1 MNKRLNSFL
10 ALCVVLLF
18 TQATAKPQSID
29 FSELDKLVPAE
40 LKEKNTP
47 GAVIAVVSGDRVI
60 YQKAFGV
67 ANVETAVPMQPEMLF
82 RLGST
87 TKMFTA
93 AALLTLA
100 EKNKI
105 KLNEPIGA
113 HVNGLHPKIAGVT
126 PHHLLSN
133 SAGFRDFAATV
144 TSNDDASLGN
154 MLRSWKDDVFFAE
167 QGEIYSYSSAG
178 FWLSGFVVEE
188 LNGKPYADSMEELVF
203 KPLGME
209 RTTLRPFLAITYPF
223 ATGHV
228 VDKGKPVI
236 IRPMFNNVAMWP
248 AGSIFSNAK
257 DLSRWVIALMND
269 GRVDG
274 QQILSPSLIKQL
286 TGHQVP
292 VPGDADSFYGYGVTV
307 FKLKGLEFVGHGG
320 FSRGYGSMVQM
331 VPSRK
336 FAVIVLTNKS
346 GETMRKSLNK
356 ATELALGLKDD
367 PPPPSTAVAPLT
379 SAEMNEYVG
388 NYSHAPSTWE
398 VFIKDGKLSL
408 KLEGKEYLLTK
419 SGERK
424 FTYGEQNEEEL
435 VFVPGKS
442 GRIDF
447 VFTGLYGA
455 KRVASPKSE

>member
-1 MNKRLNSFL
+1 
-10 ALCVVLLF
+10 
-18 TQATAKPQSID
+18 
-29 FSELDKLVPAE
+29 
-40 LKEKNTP
+40 
-47 GAVIAVVSGDRVI
+47 
-60 YQKAFGV
+60 
-67 ANVETAVPMQPEMLF
+67 
-82 RLGST
+82 
-87 TKMFTA
+87 
-93 AALLTLA
+93 
-100 EKNKI
+100 
-105 KLNEPIGA
+105 
-113 HVNGLHPKIAGVT
+113 
-126 PHHLLSN
+126 
-133 SAGFRDFAATV
+133 
-144 TSNDDASLGN
+144 
-154 MLRSWKDDVFFAE
+154 
-167 QGEIYSYSSAG
+167 
-178 FWLSGFVVEE
+178 
-188 LNGKPYADSMEELVF
+188 MEELIF

-228 VDKGKPVI
+228 VDAGKPVI

-257 DLSRWVIALMND
+257 DLSRWVIALLND

-274 QQILSPSLIKQL
+274 RQILSPSLIRQL

-292 VPGDADSFYGYGVTV
+292 VPGEADAYYGYGVTV

-331 VPSRK
+331 VPSRN

-356 ATELALGLKDD
+356 ATELGLGVKDD
-367 PPPPSTAVAPLT
+367 TPQQSTAVTPPA
-379 SAEMNEYVG
+379 SSEMNEYVG
-388 NYSHAPSTWE
+388 NYSHAPLTWE

-424 FTYGEQNEEEL
+424 FTYGAENENEL

-447 VFTGLYGA
+447 IFTGLYGA
-455 KRVASPKSE
+455 KRVASAKSE